1 MIKTKITEMFGI
13 KYPIISAPM
22 GPFYTT
28 ELSLAVSEAGGLGV
42 LSHTNLR
49 GKDSIKVMKEN
60 LDYMA
65 EHTNKPFGFNIR
77 TARMQPDAMPLI
89 RKVAKWVNKDS
100 RLKEQCVYG
109 LTSAGSPRRA
119 SEIWKK
125 KAPTIKHFHV
135 APAKYLAKK
144 VIDSGCDGLVV
155 TGIEGGGHQ
164 SYEEITTLI
173 LTQEAVNEFPD
184 VPLVACGGFATPEG
198 IAMAIT
204 GGADAVA
211 MGTRFIATEE
221 SEFHEN
227 YKDIIYPASDQDTIL
242 TTGAFGPIRLLK
254 NKYALEHGKIL
265 TREEKLRQEAGFTV
279 EELNEEM
286 KRYELVY
293 KGDVENGAILAG
305 QSVGL
310 INSEKRVEDLI
321 SDFSKQAEKIMK
333 EAVSKIK

>member
-1 MIKTKITEMFGI
+1 MIKTRITEMFGI

-49 GKDSIKVMKEN
+49 GKDSIQVMEDN
-60 LDYMA
+60 LNYMV
-65 EHTNKPFGFNIR
+65 EHTDKPFGFNIR

-89 RKVAKWVNKDS
+89 RKVARMIKKDS
-100 RLKEQCVYG
+100 RLREQCVYG
-109 LTSAGSPRRA
+109 VTSAGTPRKA
-119 SEIWKK
+119 AEIWKK
-125 KAPTIKHFHV
+125 KAPSIKHFHV
-135 APAKYLAKK
+135 APAQYLAQK
-144 VIDSGCDGLVV
+144 VVNSGCDGLIV
-155 TGIEGGGHQ
+155 TGVEGGGHQ
-164 SYEEITTLI
+164 SYEEISTLI
-173 LTQEAVNEFPD
+173 LLQEAVKAFPD

-198 IAMAIT
+198 IAMALT

-211 MGTRFIATEE
+211 MGTRFIATDD

-227 YKDIIYPASDQDTIL
+227 YKDLIYPASDQDTLL

-254 NKYALEHGKIL
+254 NKYSLEHGKIL
-265 TREEKLRQEAGFTV
+265 SREEKLQQEAGFTA
-279 EELNEEM
+279 EQLNEEM

-305 QSVGL
+305 QTVGL
-310 INSEKRVEDLI
+310 INSEMRVGDMI
-321 SDFSKQAEKIMK
+321 PQFIQQAEKIMK
-333 EAVSKIK
+333 EAVSKIN